1 MKNLL
6 LIIFLLPLYLF
17 ANSEKPTPSKIEKVT
32 VYLEGASVERT
43 SSINLLPGENSFIFN
58 NLSPDIDENS
68 IQISGLGDASILSI
82 VFNIDYLEKK
92 EDSEEYKT
100 LKSVLEDLET
110 EKNEVENV
118 IDGFKQEL
126 QLLQQNQK
134 INSDATDLSLD
145 KVKEMSVYY
154 RNRTTEIKNAIYKQY
169 QLISDLK
176 TKISDHQNELLKLD
190 DSKKEQR
197 GEIILKL
204 NSKRPA
210 NLILNI
216 RYNIQ
221 NAGWFPLYDIRATN
235 TSSPIAF
242 SYKANVYQQSGTD
255 WENVNVVLSTG
266 DPNTNNSKP
275 ILLPRYLNFNNKS
288 YGNTAPV
295 RNSNYKYN
303 PTIRSVTG
311 TVIDDTGLPL
321 PGVNVIEVGTS
332 NGTQTDFDG
341 NYTLD
346 IQGSRELAY
355 SYVGFET
362 ETLPI
367 YAGTM
372 NMSLKPGATLEEV
385 VVTAFGVSSNDEP
398 DWLTKRLE
406 GKAAGVQITAANG
419 KPGQNAFVRIRGTG
433 SLNNSGPLLYIVDGV
448 PVSENEMR
456 NLDDESI
463 ADITILKDAATTAR
477 YGSRGANGV
486 VVITTKN
493 PEELSNSK
501 KEVGITN
508 TRFEIKEKY
517 TIKSNAEITVI
528 EVDNF
533 ELPANYQYYA
543 APELNE
549 NVFLTAT
556 INNWEKF
563 DLLTGEANIYFE
575 GSYAGKSIINPQ
587 ATTDSLNLSLGI
599 DPNIIVKREKLE
611 NFKSKSFL
619 GGTRIVDKGYKIEVK
634 NNKKT
639 PITLVLE
646 DRIPISENKEIKVE
660 VVEKGSSD
668 YNDKTGI
675 MRWKIE
681 LQPNASEKKEFT
693 YTVKYPKFKKVYL

>member
-1 MKNLL
+1 MLWKHW
-6 LIIFLLPLYLF
+6 
-17 ANSEKPTPSKIEKVT
+17 KPK
-32 VYLEGASVERT
+32 
-43 SSINLLPGENSFIFN
+43 
-58 NLSPDIDENS
+58 
-68 IQISGLGDASILSI
+68 
-82 VFNIDYLEKK
+82 
-92 EDSEEYKT
+92 
-100 LKSVLEDLET
+100 
-110 EKNEVENV
+110 KNEIENI
-118 IDGFKQEL
+118 IDGYKQEL

-134 INSDATDLSLD
+134 INSDATDLSLE

-176 TKISDHQNELLKLD
+176 NKISDHQNEMLKLD

-197 GEIILKL
+197 GQITLKL
-204 NSKRPA
+204 SSQKPS
-210 NLILNI
+210 NLVLNI
-216 RYNIQ
+216 KYNIK
-221 NAGWFPLYDIRATN
+221 NAGWFPLYDIRATT
-235 TSSPIAF
+235 TSAPIEF

-275 ILLPRYLNFNNKS
+275 VLLPRYLNFNNKS
-288 YGNTAPV
+288 YASTTPV
-295 RNSNYKYN
+295 RNNKYKYN
-303 PTIRSVTG
+303 PTVRRVTG

-321 PGVNVIEVGTS
+321 PGVNVIEAGTS

-367 YAGTM
+367 YATTM
-372 NMSLKPGATLEEV
+372 NVTLNPDEAALEEV
-385 VVTAFGVSSNDEP
+385 VVTGYSLDKM
-398 DWLTKRLE
+398 LQ
-406 GKAAGVQITAANG
+406 GKAAGVNVVAANG
-419 KPGQNAFVRIRGTG
+419 KPGQGNFVRIRGMG
-433 SLNNSGPLLYIVDGV
+433 SLPANSNQLFIVDGE
-448 PVSENEMR
+448 PVSEND
-456 NLDDESI
+456 LQYIDDESI
-463 ADITILKDAATTAR
+463 EDITILKDPAMTAR

-486 VVITTKN
+486 VVITTKS
-493 PEELSNSK
+493 L
-501 KEVGITN
+501 KEVSFSTKETGITN

-517 TIKSNAEITVI
+517 TIKSNAEITAI

-533 ELPANYQYYA
+533 ELPATYQYYA

-556 INNWEKF
+556 IKSWEKF

-575 GSYAGKSIINPQ
+575 GSYAGKSVINPQ
-587 ATTDSLNLSLGI
+587 ATADSLNISLGI

-639 PITLVLE
+639 AITILVE

-660 VVEKGSSD
+660 EIETGSSE

-681 LQPNASEKKEFT
+681 LQPNGSEKKEFT

>member
-6 LIIFLLPLYLF
+6 LLYLLLPLSLF
-17 ANSEKPTPSKIEKVT
+17 SNSEKPSSSKIEKVT

-43 SSINLLPGENSFIFN
+43 SSVNLISGENTFVFN

-68 IQISGLGDASILSI
+68 IQISGLGNASILSI
-82 VFNIDYLEKK
+82 IFNIDYLEKK
-92 EDSEEYKT
+92 EVSKEYKT
-100 LKSVLEDLET
+100 LKSALEDLET
-110 EKNEVENV
+110 QKNEVENV
-118 IDGFKQEL
+118 IEGFKQEL

-134 INSDATDLSLD
+134 INSDATDLSLE

-169 QLISDLK
+169 QLITDLK
-176 TKISDHQNELLKLD
+176 NKISNHQNELLKLD

-197 GEIILKL
+197 GEITLKL
-204 NSKRPA
+204 NSQKPS

-235 TSSPIAF
+235 TSSPIEF

-275 ILLPRYLNFNNKS
+275 ILLPRYLNFNNKNFS
-288 YGNTAPV
+288 NTTPV
-295 RNSNYKYN
+295 SNSNYKYN
-303 PTIRSVTG
+303 PTIRRVTG

-321 PGVNVIEVGTS
+321 PGVNVIETGTS

-341 NYTLD
+341 KYTLE
-346 IQGSRELAY
+346 IQGGRQLAY
-355 SYVGFET
+355 SYVGFEA

-372 NMSLKPGATLEEV
+372 NVSLKVGAALEEV
-385 VVTAFGVSSNDEP
+385 VVTGYGGTNNSTDKNFS
-398 DWLTKRLE
+398 
-406 GKAAGVQITAANG
+406 GKSAGVQITAANG
-419 KPGQNAFVRIRGTG
+419 KPGQGAFVRIRGTG
-433 SLNNSGPLLYIVDGV
+433 SIDRSLNMLYVLDGV
-448 PVSENEMR
+448 PVSESELR
-456 NLDDESI
+456 NIDEASI
-463 ADITILKDAATTAR
+463 ADVKVLKDAPTTAM
-477 YGSRGANGV
+477 YGSRGSNGV

-493 PEELSNSK
+493 PEEISNSTR
-501 KEVGITN
+501 ETGITN
-508 TRFEIKEKY
+508 TRFEIKDKY

-533 ELPANYQYYA
+533 ELSAHYQYYA
-543 APELNE
+543 APEVNE

-556 INNWEKF
+556 IKNWEKF

-619 GGTRIVDKGYKIEVK
+619 GGTKIVDKGYKIEVK

-660 VVEKGSSD
+660 DIETGNSE

-681 LQPNASEKKEFT
+681 LQPNATDKKEFT
-693 YTVKYPKFKKVYL
+693 YTVKYPKYKKVYL

>member
-1 MKNLL
+1 MKNLAL
-6 LIIFLLPLYLF
+6 LCLLLPFSLF
-17 ANSEKPTPSKIEKVT
+17 ANSEKPTTSKIEKVT
-32 VYLEGASVERT
+32 VYLEGASIERN
-43 SSINLLPGENSFIFN
+43 SSVNVLPGENIFIFN

-68 IQISGLGDASILSI
+68 IQISGLGSTSILSI
-82 VFNIDYLEKK
+82 NFNIDYLEKK

-100 LKSVLEDLET
+100 LKNALEALET
-110 EKNEVENV
+110 QKNEIENI
-118 IDGFKQEL
+118 IDGYKQEL

-134 INSDATDLSLD
+134 INSDATDLSLE

-176 TKISDHQNELLKLD
+176 NKISDHQNEMLKLD

-197 GEIILKL
+197 GQITLKL
-204 NSKRPA
+204 SSQKPS
-210 NLILNI
+210 NLVLNI
-216 RYNIQ
+216 KYNIK
-221 NAGWFPLYDIRATN
+221 NAGWFPLYDIRATS
-235 TSSPIAF
+235 TSAPIEF

-275 ILLPRYLNFNNKS
+275 VLLPRYLNFNNKS
-288 YGNTAPV
+288 YASTTPV
-295 RNSNYKYN
+295 RNNKYKYN
-303 PTIRSVTG
+303 PTVRRVTG
-311 TVIDDTGLPL
+311 TIIDDTGLPL
-321 PGVNVIEVGTS
+321 PGVNVIEAGTS
-332 NGTQTDFDG
+332 NGTQTDFNG

-367 YAGTM
+367 YATTM
-372 NMSLKPGATLEEV
+372 NVTLNPDEAALEEV
-385 VVTAFGVSSNDEP
+385 VVTGYSLDKM
-398 DWLTKRLE
+398 LQ
-406 GKAAGVQITAANG
+406 GKAAGVNVVAANG
-419 KPGQNAFVRIRGTG
+419 KPGQGNFVRIRGMG
-433 SLNNSGPLLYIVDGV
+433 SLPANSNQLFIVDGE
-448 PVSENEMR
+448 PVSEND
-456 NLDDESI
+456 LQYIDDESI
-463 ADITILKDAATTAR
+463 EDITILKDPAMTAR

-486 VVITTKN
+486 VVITTKS
-493 PEELSNSK
+493 L
-501 KEVGITN
+501 KEVSFSTKETGITN

-517 TIKSNAEITVI
+517 TIKSNAEITAI

-533 ELPANYQYYA
+533 ELPATYQYYA

-556 INNWEKF
+556 IKSWEKF

-575 GSYAGKSIINPQ
+575 GSYAGKSVINPQ
-587 ATTDSLNLSLGI
+587 ATADSLNISLGI

-639 PITLVLE
+639 AITILVE

-660 VVEKGSSD
+660 EIETGSSE

-681 LQPNASEKKEFT
+681 LQPNGSEKKEFT

>member
-1 MKNLL
+1 MKNLTL
-6 LIIFLLPLYLF
+6 FFVLFPFVLF
-17 ANSEKPTPSKIEKVT
+17 ANSEKPTTSKIEKVT
-32 VYLEGASVERT
+32 VYLEGASIERN
-43 SSINLLPGENSFIFN
+43 SSVNLISGENIFVFN

-68 IQISGLGDASILSI
+68 IQISGLGNTSILSI

-92 EDSEEYKT
+92 EVSEEYKT
-100 LKSVLEDLET
+100 LKNALENLET
-110 EKNEVENV
+110 QKNEVENV

-134 INSDATDLSLD
+134 INSDATDLSLE

-169 QLISDLK
+169 QLITDLK
-176 TKISDHQNELLKLD
+176 NKITDHQNELLKLD

-197 GEIILKL
+197 GEITLKL
-204 NSKRPA
+204 NSPKPT
-210 NLILNI
+210 NLVLNI
-216 RYNIQ
+216 KYNIK
-221 NAGWFPLYDIRATN
+221 NAGWFPLYDIRAIN
-235 TSSPIAF
+235 TSSPIEF

-266 DPNTNNSKP
+266 DPNTNNIKP
-275 ILLPRYLNFNNKS
+275 SIFPKYLNFNNKS
-288 YGNTAPV
+288 YASTTPV
-295 RNSNYKYN
+295 RNSKYKYN
-303 PTIRSVTG
+303 PTIRRVTG

-341 NYTLD
+341 HYTLD
-346 IQGSRELAY
+346 IQGSREVAY

-367 YAGTM
+367 YASAM
-372 NMSLKPGATLEEV
+372 NVNLKPGAVLEEV
-385 VVTAFGVSSNDEP
+385 VVTGYGKTNNSLDKALS
-398 DWLTKRLE
+398 
-406 GKAAGVQITAANG
+406 GKAAGVQVTGANG
-419 KPGQNAFVRIRGTG
+419 RPGQGNFVRIRGIG
-433 SLNNSGPLLYIVDGV
+433 SIKSGSSPLYILDGQ
-448 PVSENEMR
+448 PVSESDVQY
-456 NLDDESI
+456 LDDNSI
-463 ADITILKDAATTAR
+463 ADIRVLKDASATAI

-486 VVITTKN
+486 VLITTKK
-493 PEELSNSK
+493 PEEISTSI
-501 KEVGITN
+501 KETGITN
-508 TRFEIKEKY
+508 TRFEIREKY
-517 TIKSNAEITVI
+517 TIKSNAEISVI

-533 ELPANYQYYA
+533 ELAANYQYYA

-556 INNWEKF
+556 IKNWEKF

-587 ATTDSLNLSLGI
+587 ATADSLNLSLGI

-619 GGTRIVDKGYKIEVK
+619 GATRIVDKGYKLEVK
-634 NNKKT
+634 NNKNT
-639 PITLVLE
+639 PITLVVE

-660 VVEKGSSD
+660 DIETGSSE

-675 MRWKIE
+675 MRWKID
-681 LQPNASEKKEFT
+681 LQANASEKKEFT

>member
-1 MKNLL
+1 MKNLTL
-6 LIIFLLPLYLF
+6 FFVLFPFVLF
-17 ANSEKPTPSKIEKVT
+17 ANSKKPTTSKIEKVT
-32 VYLEGASVERT
+32 VYLEGASIERN
-43 SSINLLPGENSFIFN
+43 SSVNLISGENIFVFN

-68 IQISGLGDASILSI
+68 IQISGLGNTSILSI

-92 EDSEEYKT
+92 EVSEEYKT
-100 LKSVLEDLET
+100 LKNALENLET
-110 EKNEVENV
+110 QKNEVENV

-134 INSDATDLSLD
+134 INSDATDLSLE

-169 QLISDLK
+169 QLITDLK
-176 TKISDHQNELLKLD
+176 NKITDHQNELLKLD

-197 GEIILKL
+197 GEITLKL
-204 NSKRPA
+204 NSPKPT
-210 NLILNI
+210 NLVLNI
-216 RYNIQ
+216 KYNIK
-221 NAGWFPLYDIRATN
+221 NAGWFPLYDIRAIN
-235 TSSPIAF
+235 TSSPIEF

-266 DPNTNNSKP
+266 DPNTNNIKP
-275 ILLPRYLNFNNKS
+275 SIFPKYLNFNNKS
-288 YGNTAPV
+288 YASTTPV
-295 RNSNYKYN
+295 RNSKYKYN
-303 PTIRSVTG
+303 PTIRRVTG

-341 NYTLD
+341 HYTLD
-346 IQGSRELAY
+346 IQGSHELAY

-362 ETLPI
+362 ETFPI
-367 YAGTM
+367 YASAM
-372 NMSLKPGATLEEV
+372 NVNLKPGAVLEEV
-385 VVTAFGVSSNDEP
+385 VVTGYGKTNNSLDKALS
-398 DWLTKRLE
+398 
-406 GKAAGVQITAANG
+406 GKAAGVQVTGANG
-419 KPGQNAFVRIRGTG
+419 RPGLGSFVRIRGASSRISG
-433 SLNNSGPLLYIVDGV
+433 SSPLYILDGQ
-448 PVSENEMR
+448 PVSESDVQY
-456 NLDDESI
+456 LDDNSI
-463 ADITILKDAATTAR
+463 ADIRVLKDASATAI
-477 YGSRGANGV
+477 YGSRGAHGV
-486 VVITTKN
+486 VLITTKK
-493 PEELSNSK
+493 PEEISTSI
-501 KEVGITN
+501 KETGITN
-508 TRFEIKEKY
+508 TRFEIREKY

-533 ELPANYQYYA
+533 ELAANYQYYA

-556 INNWEKF
+556 IKNWEKF

-587 ATTDSLNLSLGI
+587 ATADSLNLSLGI

-619 GGTRIVDKGYKIEVK
+619 GATRIVDKGYKLEVK
-634 NNKKT
+634 NNKNT
-639 PITLVLE
+639 PITLVVE

-660 VVEKGSSD
+660 DIETGSSE

-675 MRWKIE
+675 MRWKID
-681 LQPNASEKKEFT
+681 LQANASEKKEFT

>member
-6 LIIFLLPLYLF
+6 LLCLLLPISLF
-17 ANSEKPTPSKIEKVT
+17 ANSEKPTTSKIEKVT

-68 IQISGLGDASILSI
+68 IQISGLRDASILSI

-92 EDSEEYKT
+92 EVSEEYKT
-100 LKSVLEDLET
+100 LKSALEDLET
-110 EKNEVENV
+110 DKNEVENV

-134 INSDATDLSLD
+134 INSDATDLSLE

-169 QLISDLK
+169 QLITDLK
-176 TKISDHQNELLKLD
+176 NKISDHQNELLKLD
-190 DSKKEQR
+190 DSKKEKR
-197 GEIILKL
+197 GEITLKL

-210 NLILNI
+210 NLVLNI

-235 TSSPIAF
+235 TSSPIEF

-255 WENVNVVLSTG
+255 WDNVNVVLSTG

-288 YGNTAPV
+288 YGNAAPI

-303 PTIRSVTG
+303 PTIRRVTG

-341 NYTLD
+341 NYTLE
-346 IQGSRELAY
+346 IQESRELVY

-372 NMSLKPGATLEEV
+372 NVRLKPGAALEEV
-385 VVTAFGVSSNDEP
+385 IVTAYGVSNNDEP
-398 DWLTKRLE
+398 DWLAKRLQ
-406 GKAAGVQITAANG
+406 GKVAGL
-419 KPGQNAFVRIRGTG
+419 NASTSTIGATE
-433 SLNNSGPLLYIVDGV
+433 LQLDNSTM
-448 PVSENEMR
+448 N
-456 NLDDESI
+456 
-463 ADITILKDAATTAR
+463 
-477 YGSRGANGV
+477 
-486 VVITTKN
+486 
-493 PEELSNSK
+493 
-501 KEVGITN
+501 KETGITN

-528 EVDNF
+528 EVDKF

-587 ATTDSLNLSLGI
+587 ATADSLNLSLGI

-619 GGTRIVDKGYKIEVK
+619 GGTRIIDKGYKIEVK

-660 VVEKGSSD
+660 DVEKGTSD

>member
-1 MKNLL
+1 MKNLTL
-6 LIIFLLPLYLF
+6 FFVLFPFVLF
-17 ANSEKPTPSKIEKVT
+17 ANSEKPTTSKIEKVT
-32 VYLEGASVERT
+32 VYLEGASIERN
-43 SSINLLPGENSFIFN
+43 SSVNLISGENIFVFN

-68 IQISGLGDASILSI
+68 IQISGLGNTSILSI

-92 EDSEEYKT
+92 EVSEEYKT
-100 LKSVLEDLET
+100 LKNALENLET
-110 EKNEVENV
+110 QKNEVENV

-134 INSDATDLSLD
+134 INSDATDLSLE

-169 QLISDLK
+169 QLITDLK
-176 TKISDHQNELLKLD
+176 NKITDHQNELLKLD

-197 GEIILKL
+197 GEITLKL
-204 NSKRPA
+204 NSPKPT
-210 NLILNI
+210 NLVLNI
-216 RYNIQ
+216 KYNIK
-221 NAGWFPLYDIRATN
+221 NAGWFPLYDIRAIN
-235 TSSPIAF
+235 TSSPIEF

-266 DPNTNNSKP
+266 DPNTNNIKP
-275 ILLPRYLNFNNKS
+275 SIFPKYLNFNNKS
-288 YGNTAPV
+288 YASTTPV
-295 RNSNYKYN
+295 RNSKYKYN
-303 PTIRSVTG
+303 PTIRRVTG

-341 NYTLD
+341 HYTLD

-367 YAGTM
+367 YASAM
-372 NMSLKPGATLEEV
+372 NVNLKPGAVLEEV
-385 VVTAFGVSSNDEP
+385 VVTGYGKTNNSLDKALS
-398 DWLTKRLE
+398 
-406 GKAAGVQITAANG
+406 GKAAGVQVTGANG
-419 KPGQNAFVRIRGTG
+419 RPGQGTFVRIRGMS
-433 SLNNSGPLLYIVDGV
+433 SLNAGSSPLYVLDGQ
-448 PVSENEMR
+448 PVSESDVQY
-456 NLDDESI
+456 LDDNSI
-463 ADITILKDAATTAR
+463 ADIRVLKDASATAI

-486 VVITTKN
+486 VLITTKK
-493 PEELSNSK
+493 PEEISTSI
-501 KEVGITN
+501 KETGITN

-533 ELPANYQYYA
+533 ELSANYQYYA

-556 INNWEKF
+556 IKNWEKF

-587 ATTDSLNLSLGI
+587 ATADSLNLSLGI

-619 GGTRIVDKGYKIEVK
+619 GATRIVDKGYKLEVK
-634 NNKKT
+634 NNKNT
-639 PITLVLE
+639 PITLVVE

-660 VVEKGSSD
+660 DIETGSSE

-675 MRWKIE
+675 MRWKID
-681 LQPNASEKKEFT
+681 LQANASEKKEFT